1 MYICFFYDSYN
12 NLIMKINRSLLAV
25 LAKEFS
31 ETNKIVI
38 LYGARQTGKTTLSN
52 DLLKNINGK
61 ILKINADEEKYLDPL
76 SSRDLEKIKLL
87 TGGYDV
93 LFIDEA
99 QRIENI
105 GINLKIIHD
114 GIPHLRLL
122 VTGSSSFDLA
132 NKIKEPL
139 TGRTSTYTLFPVSLK
154 ELSKTHNAFELQNRL
169 EELMVYGMY
178 PDLFNYNS
186 YERKE
191 KYLRELSSSYLYK
204 DILEISQIR
213 NTSKIRDLLRL
224 LAFQIGSE
232 VSINELGN
240 NLGLSQETVNTYIDL
255 LEKSFIVFRLSGF
268 NRNLRKE
275 ISKRDKIYFWDLGI
289 RNTLI
294 NNLSPLNLRND
305 IGSMWENFI
314 IAERMK
320 YLSYN
325 KIFASSY
332 FWRTYTGA
340 ELDYVEE
347 HNNELFAY
355 EIKYKKA
362 KRKAPKTWSENYS
375 NNFKCITIDNFW
387 EFVV

>member
-1 MYICFFYDSYN
+1 
-12 NLIMKINRSLLAV
+12 MKIKRSLFLI
-25 LAKEFS
+25 LRKEFS
-31 ETNKIVI
+31 TTDKVVI

-52 DLLKNINGK
+52 DLLKSINGK
-61 ILKINADEEKYLDPL
+61 ILKVNADEEKYLDIL

-87 TGGYDV
+87 TGGYNV

-99 QRIENI
+99 QRINNI

-114 GIPHLRLL
+114 GIPDLKLL

-132 NKIKEPL
+132 NQIREPL
-139 TGRTSTYTLFPVSLK
+139 TGRTSTYKLFPISLK
-154 ELSKTHNAFELQNRL
+154 ELNESHNVFELQNRL
-169 EELMVYGMY
+169 EEFMVYGMY

-191 KYLRELSSSYLYK
+191 KYLRELAGAYLYK
-204 DILEISQIR
+204 DIFEISQIR
-213 NTSKIRDLLRL
+213 NISKIRDLLRL

-232 VSINELGN
+232 VSINELAN
-240 NLGLSQETVNTYIDL
+240 SLGLSQETVNSYIDL

-268 NRNLRKE
+268 SRNLRKE
-275 ISKRDKIYFWDLGI
+275 ITKRDKIFFWDLGI

-294 NNLSPLNLRND
+294 DNLSSLNKRND
-305 IGSMWENFI
+305 IGALWENFI
-314 IAERMK
+314 VAERMK
-320 YLSYN
+320 YLAYN
-325 KIFASSY
+325 EIFTSSY

-347 HNNELFAY
+347 HNGELFAY
-355 EIKYKKA
+355 EIKYKKP
-362 KRKAPKTWSENYS
+362 KLKAPKTWVDNYS
-375 NNFKCITIDNFW
+375 SNYKCITLDNFW

>member
-1 MYICFFYDSYN
+1 
-12 NLIMKINRSLLAV
+12 MKIKRSLFLI
-25 LAKEFS
+25 LRKEFS
-31 ETNKIVI
+31 TTDKVVI

-52 DLLKNINGK
+52 DLLKSINGK
-61 ILKINADEEKYLDPL
+61 ILKVNADEEKYLDIL

-87 TGGYDV
+87 TGGYNV

-99 QRIENI
+99 QRINNI

-114 GIPHLRLL
+114 GIPDLKLL

-132 NKIKEPL
+132 NQIREPL
-139 TGRTSTYTLFPVSLK
+139 TGRTSTYKLFPISLK
-154 ELSKTHNAFELQNRL
+154 ELNESHNVFELQNRL
-169 EELMVYGMY
+169 EEFMVYGMY

-191 KYLRELSSSYLYK
+191 KYLRELAGAYLYK
-204 DILEISQIR
+204 DIFEISQIR
-213 NTSKIRDLLRL
+213 NISKIRDLLRL

-232 VSINELGN
+232 VSINELAN
-240 NLGLSQETVNTYIDL
+240 SLGLSQETVNSYIDL

-268 NRNLRKE
+268 SRNLRKE

-289 RNTLI
+289 RNILI
-294 NNLSPLNLRND
+294 DNLSSLNKRND
-305 IGSMWENFI
+305 IGALWENFI
-314 IAERMK
+314 VAERMK
-320 YLSYN
+320 YLAYN
-325 KIFASSY
+325 EIFASSY

-347 HNNELFAY
+347 HKGELFAY

-362 KRKAPKTWSENYS
+362 KLKAPKTWVDNYS
-375 NNFKCITIDNFW
+375 DNYKCITLDNFW

>member
-1 MYICFFYDSYN
+1 
-12 NLIMKINRSLLAV
+12 MKIDRSLLPI
-25 LAKEFS
+25 LTNELS
-31 ETNKIVI
+31 ETNKIII

-52 DLLKNINGK
+52 DLLENINGK
-61 ILKINADEEKYLDPL
+61 ILKINADELKYIDIL

-99 QRIENI
+99 QRIIDI
-105 GINLKIIHD
+105 GISLKIIHD
-114 GIPHLRLL
+114 NMPQIKLL
-122 VTGSSSFDLA
+122 VTSSSSFDLS
-132 NKIKEPL
+132 NKVKEPL
-139 TGRTSTYTLFPVSLK
+139 TGRTSTYNLFPISLL
-154 ELSKTHNAFELQNRL
+154 ELKKNHNEFELQNRL
-169 EELMVYGMY
+169 EEFMVYGMY

-186 YERKE
+186 YEKKE

-204 DILEISQIR
+204 DIFDITQIR

-240 NLGLSQETVNTYIDL
+240 NLGLSQETVNSYIDI
-255 LEKSFIVFRLSGF
+255 LEKSFIIFRLNGF
-268 NRNLRKE
+268 SRNLRKE
-275 ISKRDKIYFWDLGI
+275 ISKRDKIYFWDMGI

-294 NNLSPLNLRND
+294 NNLSPFEMRND
-305 IGSMWENFI
+305 IGAMWENFI

-325 KIFASSY
+325 EIFASSY

-340 ELDYVEE
+340 EVDYVEE
-347 HNNELFAY
+347 KGGQLYAY
-355 EIKYKKA
+355 EIKYKKP
-362 KRKAPKTWSENYS
+362 KLKPPKTWVENYS
-375 NNFKCITIDNFW
+375 NNYKCITIDNFW